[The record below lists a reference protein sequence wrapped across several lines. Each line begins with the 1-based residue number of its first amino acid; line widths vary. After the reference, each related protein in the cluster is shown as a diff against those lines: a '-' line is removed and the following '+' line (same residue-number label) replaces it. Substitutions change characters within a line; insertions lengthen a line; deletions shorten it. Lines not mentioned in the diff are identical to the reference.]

1 MQIINLKYHAQQK
14 PMNKKVVFGSY
25 MKIKKPIII
34 RDCMKMIN
42 TERERERERER
53 ESYQYHHEKGVL
65 FLLWPIRIN
74 SRTLLKRSSTV
85 LPK

>member
-1 MQIINLKYHAQQK
+1 MQIINLKHHAQQK
-14 PMNKKVVFGSY
+14 PMNKKLVFGSY

-42 TERERERERER
+42 RERER